1 MPRDAQRWFVT
12 GLLAGVFA
20 VVIALRLGS
29 PILAEDM
36 VPPAGPMEPVLRF
49 SLAAGAPPPAQKK
62 LPIYSV
68 ETDRRRVA
76 ISFDATW
83 GADKTPRL
91 LEILRQHHVKT
102 TFFLVS
108 MWIRKYPEETRM
120 IAREGHEIGLHSAT
134 HPDFRTLSDVEIRRE
149 LEDNLQAVRDTTGFE
164 ARLFRPPFG
173 AYDDRVIRAV
183 EGMGIIPVQWDVDS
197 LDWMDVTPQQI
208 VDRVTRLV
216 RPGSIVLFHNNAEST
231 PAALPEILRRL
242 RAAGYAIVPVSQ
254 LLHKG
259 PYYID
264 HTGRQIPT
272 APPPLAPRRGSDT
285 ATDAAGTRR

>member
-1 MPRDAQRWFVT
+1 MWRDERRWFGV
-12 GLLAGVFA
+12 GLLAGLFVL
-20 VVIALRLGS
+20 ILALRVAA
-29 PILAEDM
+29 PTPADDM
-36 VPPAGPMEPVLRF
+36 VAPMGPGPLVLRF
-49 SLAAGAPPPAQKK
+49 GAGQPPAPAKKK

-68 ETDRRRVA
+68 QTEKKRIA

-91 LEILRQHHVKT
+91 LEILRRHNVKT

-108 MWIRKYPEETRM
+108 MWIRKYPEQTRM

-134 HPDFRTLSDVEIRRE
+134 HPDFRSLSDAEIRRE
-149 LEDNLQAVRDTTGFE
+149 LEDNLQAVRETTGFE

-173 AYDDRVIRAV
+173 AYDDRVITVV
-183 EGMGIIPVQWDVDS
+183 ERMGIIPIQWDVDS
-197 LDWMDVTPQQI
+197 LDWMNVTPQQI

-242 RAAGYAIVPVSQ
+242 QGEGYEIVPVSQ

-272 APPPLAPRRGSDT
+272 GPPRLAPSPEQPGPS
-285 ATDAAGTRR
+285 

>member
-1 MPRDAQRWFVT
+1 MVRDERGWF
-12 GLLAGVFA
+12 LAGWLVGLFA
-20 VVIALRLGS
+20 LVLALRLS
-29 PILAEDM
+29 TPTLAEDM
-36 VPPAGPMEPVLRF
+36 VPPGGPVPPVPRF
-49 SLAAGAPPPAQKK
+49 ALDRPPAPAKKK

-68 ETDRRRVA
+68 ETDRKRIA

-91 LEILRQHHVKT
+91 LEILRRHNVKT

-134 HPDFRTLSDVEIRRE
+134 HPDFRTLSDAEIRRE
-149 LEDNLQAVRDTTGFE
+149 LEDNLQAVRETTGFA

-173 AYDDRVIRAV
+173 AYDDRVIGVV
-183 EGMGIIPVQWDVDS
+183 ESMGIIPVQWDVDS
-197 LDWMDVTPQQI
+197 LDWMNVTPQQI
-208 VDRVTRLV
+208 VHRVTRLV

-242 RAAGYAIVPVSQ
+242 QSQGYEIVPVSQ

-259 PYYID
+259 PHYID

-272 APPPLAPRRGSDT
+272 GPPNLAPGRNPAPPPASPGAD
-285 ATDAAGTRR
+285 G